1 MAYTINLDDDFV
13 GAEELQL
20 LKTKHAILE
29 KLRVRFGEMANSE
42 HRTGTKTSIAKGS
55 PHNRADHPR

>member
-29 KLRVRFGEMANSE
+29 KLRVRFGDMANSQN
-42 HRTGTKTSIAKGS
+42 GSATKTSTAKGS
-55 PHNRADHPR
+55 RHHRADHPR